1 MPSES
6 GLKRSVFQFIRS
18 KHVQYAFDTRTAI
31 SDQVLEQ
38 TGASHYRVRPM
49 RQRTPCLAS
58 QLQPCALAHG

>member
-6 GLKRSVFQFIRS
+6 GLKRSVFQFIGS
-18 KHVQYAFDTRTAI
+18 KHVRYAFDARTAI

-38 TGASHYRVRPM
+38 PGASHSCVRLM
-49 RQRTPCLAS
+49 RQRTLCLAS